1 MRADDAAIVFAA
13 HFKDRFPREFGA
25 MFDTLY
31 GKGFIR
37 NIKIESASA
46 ILSYIERY
54 HRTDCY
60 ASVYSFNPF
69 EGRKAL
75 VDTIFID
82 IDAPSLKV
90 ALKEAQALTKYLF
103 ELSITPRVY
112 FSGAKGFHI
121 YIDFKPADVQP
132 RAIRKFVSMLACR
145 LSLECIDMKVVG
157 DSSRLSRLPFTI
169 NSKTSYP
176 CVFFAPQV
184 FLHKIDSTNL
194 LAAVKEIYKKTPLI
208 FYEED
213 KELPLILKKLELE
226 FQSHRHFNF
235 NINTQINSE
244 ISPDEA
250 LEIYR
255 KHLDVVKE
263 TEKYIYAHCPFHP
276 PDERPSF
283 VVIKY
288 GKYKGLFVDY
298 HNEEKGYIYK
308 FLRMLNGIRREN
320 Q

>member
-1 MRADDAAIVFAA
+1 MRADEAAIAA
-13 HFKDRFPREFGA
+13 HFKDRYPREFGA

-37 NIKIESASA
+37 NIRIESPSD
-46 ILSYIERY
+46 ILPYIEKYR
-54 HRTDCY
+54 RTDCY

-69 EGRKAL
+69 EERKAL
-75 VDTIFID
+75 IDTIFID
-82 IDAPSLKV
+82 IDAPSLKL
-90 ALKEAQALTKYLF
+90 ALKEAHKLVQHLL

-121 YIDFKPADVQP
+121 YIDFKPAINIKPQV
-132 RAIRKFVSMLACR
+132 IKKFVSMLAR
-145 LSLECIDMKVVG
+145 SLGLEHVDMKVVG
-157 DSSRLSRLPFTI
+157 DTSRLSRLPFTI
-169 NSKTSYP
+169 NSKTQRP
-176 CVFFAPQV
+176 CVFIAPQV
-184 FLHKIDSTNL
+184 FLHKIDAANL
-194 LAAVKEIYKKTPLI
+194 LSAVKEIYEKKTLI

-213 KELPLILKKLELE
+213 KELPIILKKMEAE
-226 FQSHRHFNF
+226 FQPRRRFFTTNTITTK
-235 NINTQINSE
+235 INQ

-276 PDERPSF
+276 PDEHPSF
-283 VVIKY
+283 VVIKE

-298 HNEEKGYIYK
+298 HNEEKGYIHK